1 MRGEPSQ
8 EIFDVVRAGDTGRL
22 QALLTADPSRERPQR
37 AGSLPGLDRPV
48 PSQKRSGRGAARG
61 STRARHFRRG
71 VGRRHLAGRAVAGS
85 RSRAPRGEVERR
97 ILAARARR
105 VLRPDRDGSAL
116 ARAGGRSY
124 EGGRSRGHEGT
135 SRRPR
140 AAEGP
145 AGMMTN
151 VDWIGWLATAV
162 FLVSYFTKRP
172 TSLRRVQGIAA
183 GLWALY
189 GVLIHSLPVIGANV
203 LVASVAVLSS
213 FRKPSALASPP

>member
-1 MRGEPSQ
+1 
-8 EIFDVVRAGDTGRL
+8 
-22 QALLTADPSRERPQR
+22 
-37 AGSLPGLDRPV
+37 
-48 PSQKRSGRGAARG
+48 
-61 STRARHFRRG
+61 
-71 VGRRHLAGRAVAGS
+71 
-85 RSRAPRGEVERR
+85 
-97 ILAARARR
+97 
-105 VLRPDRDGSAL
+105 
-116 ARAGGRSY
+116 
-124 EGGRSRGHEGT
+124 
-135 SRRPR
+135 
-140 AAEGP
+140 
-145 AGMMTN
+145 MMTN